1 MTVRVA
7 VVDDQTLFAETL
19 RTALNTD
26 PGVDVVAVL
35 SSGAEFLKTVSST
48 AVDVALI
55 DVDMPGMSGL
65 ETVRALADIPQ
76 AAAVQVVMLTV
87 FTSPGVVRAAL
98 DARVAGFLGKNVHTR
113 ELLRAIRTAADG
125 GCVVDPELAAAA
137 ALIGPNPLTET
148 ERRVLRCTQGGTD
161 TQSIAAELLL
171 TVGTVKNHLSHV
183 IQKLGV
189 HNRVEAFQKAQ
200 QNGWI

>member
-125 GCVVDPELAAAA
+125 GRVVDPELAAAA

-171 TVGTVKNHLSHV
+171 TVGTVKSHLSHV

>member
-55 DVDMPGMSGL
+55 DVDMRGMSGL

-125 GCVVDPELAAAA
+125 GRVVDPELAAAA

>member
-125 GCVVDPELAAAA
+125 GRVVDPELAAAA

-161 TQSIAAELLL
+161 TQSIATELLL

>member
-65 ETVRALADIPQ
+65 ETGRALADIPQ

-125 GCVVDPELAAAA
+125 GRVVDPELAAAA

-161 TQSIAAELLL
+161 TQSIATELLL

>member
-76 AAAVQVVMLTV
+76 AAAVQVVMM
-87 FTSPGVVRAAL
+87 SRAARL
-98 DARVAGFLGKNVHTR
+98 DLKTLPF
-113 ELLRAIRTAADG
+113 
-125 GCVVDPELAAAA
+125 VDPPNICPVCSSSSCSPPSRRPSSSIPNWPQQPLSSVRIPSRRLNDGYCAAPRAV
-137 ALIGPNPLTET
+137 LTRNQSPPN
-148 ERRVLRCTQGGTD
+148 C
-161 TQSIAAELLL
+161 S
-171 TVGTVKNHLSHV
+171 
-183 IQKLGV
+183 
-189 HNRVEAFQKAQ
+189 
-200 QNGWI
+200 

>member
-55 DVDMPGMSGL
+55 DVDMPGMSGF

-125 GCVVDPELAAAA
+125 GRVVDPELAAAA

>member
-125 GCVVDPELAAAA
+125 GRVVDPELAAAA

>member
-125 GCVVDPELAAAA
+125 GRVVTPNWPQQPLSSVRIPSRRLNDGYCAAPRAV
-137 ALIGPNPLTET
+137 LTRNQSPPN
-148 ERRVLRCTQGGTD
+148 C
-161 TQSIAAELLL
+161 S
-171 TVGTVKNHLSHV
+171 
-183 IQKLGV
+183 
-189 HNRVEAFQKAQ
+189 
-200 QNGWI
+200 

>member
-7 VVDDQTLFAETL
+7 VVDNQTLFAETL

-125 GCVVDPELAAAA
+125 GRVVDPELAAAA

>member
-125 GCVVDPELAAAA
+125 GRVVDPELAAAA

-189 HNRVEAFQKAQ
+189 HNLVEAFQKAQ

>member
-35 SSGAEFLKTVSST
+35 SSEAEFLKTVSST

-125 GCVVDPELAAAA
+125 GRVVDPELAAAA

>member
-1 MTVRVA
+1 MC
-7 VVDDQTLFAETL
+7 
-19 RTALNTD
+19 N
-26 PGVDVVAVL
+26 
-35 SSGAEFLKTVSST
+35 
-48 AVDVALI
+48 
-55 DVDMPGMSGL
+55 
-65 ETVRALADIPQ
+65 
-76 AAAVQVVMLTV
+76 
-87 FTSPGVVRAAL
+87 
-98 DARVAGFLGKNVHTR
+98 TR

-125 GCVVDPELAAAA
+125 GRVVDPELAAAA

>member
-125 GCVVDPELAAAA
+125 GRVVDPELAAAA

-189 HNRVEAFQKAQ
+189 HNRVEAFQKTQ

>member
-7 VVDDQTLFAETL
+7 VVDDQPLFAETL

-125 GCVVDPELAAAA
+125 GRVVDPELAAAA

-161 TQSIAAELLL
+161 TQSIATELLL

>member
-1 MTVRVA
+1 
-7 VVDDQTLFAETL
+7 
-19 RTALNTD
+19 
-26 PGVDVVAVL
+26 
-35 SSGAEFLKTVSST
+35 
-48 AVDVALI
+48 
-55 DVDMPGMSGL
+55 
-65 ETVRALADIPQ
+65 
-76 AAAVQVVMLTV
+76 MLTV

-125 GCVVDPELAAAA
+125 GRVVDPELAAAA

-161 TQSIAAELLL
+161 TQSIATELLL

>member
-19 RTALNTD
+19 RTALNTG

-125 GCVVDPELAAAA
+125 GRVVDPELAAAA

>member
-125 GCVVDPELAAAA
+125 GRVVDPELAAAA

-200 QNGWI
+200 QNGWM

>member
-113 ELLRAIRTAADG
+113 ELLRAIRTAAAG
-125 GCVVDPELAAAA
+125 GRVVDPELAAAA

>member
-76 AAAVQVVMLTV
+76 AAAVQVVMLAV

-125 GCVVDPELAAAA
+125 GRVVDPELAAAA

>member
-125 GCVVDPELAAAA
+125 GRVVDPELAAAA

-171 TVGTVKNHLSHV
+171 TVGTVKNHLWDV